1 MAFIQID
8 RSGNFAIRL
17 MHRTA
22 FEFCDH
28 FLMKFSLDNCSCVD
42 HPELYRTNISLSNV
56 EDCNGMS
63 FSVARMKNYLRTQ
76 SSYMRGYIYYSKT
89 NNEPVGYVWVA
100 YRGANEF
107 QYRIRTIDAFG
118 FDFAVKNE
126 YRGHGI
132 VGFMIYQL
140 LLLLQDEGIHD
151 LYASV
156 RKNNYAAISAYEK
169 IGAVKVG
176 RKRFCRFA
184 GIRVPYPKI

>member
-63 FSVARMKNYLRTQ
+63 FSVSITASDTMSNKKSIAGNTITCFVSFLFT
-76 SSYMRGYIYYSKT
+76 IYTLVYCFHLCY
-89 NNEPVGYVWVA
+89 YV
-100 YRGANEF
+100 NLF
-107 QYRIRTIDAFG
+107 SDNINKLSF
-118 FDFAVKNE
+118 
-126 YRGHGI
+126 
-132 VGFMIYQL
+132 
-140 LLLLQDEGIHD
+140 
-151 LYASV
+151 
-156 RKNNYAAISAYEK
+156 
-169 IGAVKVG
+169 
-176 RKRFCRFA
+176 
-184 GIRVPYPKI
+184 

>member
-1 MAFIQID
+1 MALIQID

-28 FLMKFSLDNCSCVD
+28 YLMKFSLDNCSYVN
-42 HPELYRTNISLSNV
+42 HPELYWANISLSNV
-56 EDCNGMS
+56 EDCNGMN
-63 FSVARMKNYLRTQ
+63 FSVARMKEYLRTQ
-76 SSYMRGYIYYSKT
+76 NSYMRGYIYYSKI
-89 NNEPVGYVWVA
+89 NNNPVGCVWAA

-107 QYRIRTIDAFG
+107 QYRIRNVDAFG

-132 VGFMIYQL
+132 VGFMIFQL
-140 LLLLQDEGIHD
+140 LRSLQDEGIHD

-176 RKRFCRFA
+176 RKRFCRLA
-184 GIRVPYPKI
+184 GIRVPYPKL

>member
-42 HPELYRTNISLSNV
+42 HPELYRANISLSNV

-89 NNEPVGYVWVA
+89 NNQPVGYVWVA

-107 QYRIRTIDAFG
+107 QYRIREIDAFG
-118 FDFAVKNE
+118 FDFAVKNA
-126 YRGHGI
+126 I
-132 VGFMIYQL
+132 
-140 LLLLQDEGIHD
+140 EGKESWD
-151 LYASV
+151 S
-156 RKNNYAAISAYEK
+156 
-169 IGAVKVG
+169 
-176 RKRFCRFA
+176 
-184 GIRVPYPKI
+184 